1 MECNFFQL
9 YFLTGKEKYFF
20 GLSPEPLV
28 DFQYFQAQ
36 GYEKM
41 TVLTPPLPLAVAEL
55 LLKTTGGKK
64 NTNWWKRFLKPVPFM
79 KKPETILEKA
89 LNSLQKQLAKLP
101 VEITLS
107 PQEFRAEQKKSMDL
121 DENLQKIQTV
131 LQGRI
136 LFSSEIEW
144 VLKEKGISGNAQAL
158 AHGLC
163 LTGKASWQRGVSPDG
178 QCQRCGNRA
187 LENKKCWWSKG
198 LECFYCP
205 ECAAMGQCR
214 LCSVLYSFPPVV
226 GKERME
232 VSLDLNFSLTPAQ
245 AEASGKLEEFL
256 EAKEQKCLLWA
267 VCGAGKTEIV
277 YGAIRKALA
286 KGEKVL
292 LAIPRQ
298 EVVRELLPR
307 LQDAFPNVKVIG
319 LYGRSRE
326 KYSSGQLVVATT
338 HQALRFYQNFSLVV
352 LDEVD
357 AYPYRGNAML
367 QYGIKRAGR
376 GKTIYLTATPEE
388 EMLKLPTITIP
399 ARHHGFPLPEPKL
412 LALTHPSLQ
421 EIQEQGLPK
430 TILDYL
436 EESVEKDSCQV
447 FIFLPSI
454 KLTVAV
460 GEWLKEYYQREKRV
474 DWVEY
479 SHSQDP
485 EREKKKDRFTQGD
498 FPFLVTTTIME
509 RGVTIPRLNVLV
521 LYSDQERI
529 FNTQALIQM
538 AGRVGRKKEY
548 PWGRVLLAGSRISHA
563 MQQAQEMIKKM
574 NQEAKAKGYLKP
586 FS

>member
-41 TVLTPPLPLAVAEL
+41 TVLTPPLPLAVVEP
-55 LLKTTGGKK
+55 LLKLAGEKKGGKWW
-64 NTNWWKRFLKPVPFM
+64 NHFFNRLPFTNKS
-79 KKPETILEKA
+79 EAILEET
-89 LNSLQKQLAKLP
+89 LTRIQKQVQQLP
-101 VEITLS
+101 VEINLS
-107 PQEFRAEQKKSMDL
+107 PQELKAKQSIP
-121 DENLQKIQTV
+121 KIPEDTLRKAQAV

-136 LFSSEIEW
+136 LFASEVEW
-144 VLKEKGISGNAQAL
+144 ALKEKRIFGNPQAL
-158 AHGLC
+158 AHSLC
-163 LTGKASWQRGVSPDG
+163 LAGKASWQRGISPEG
-178 QCQRCGNRA
+178 QCQRCGSRA
-187 LENKKCWWSKG
+187 LQNKKCWWGKG
-198 LECFYCP
+198 WECFYCP
-205 ECAAMGQCR
+205 ECVTMGQCR
-214 LCSVLYSFPPVV
+214 FCSVLYSFPPTI

-232 VSLDLNFSLTPAQ
+232 VSLGLNFALTPAQ
-245 AEASGKLEEFL
+245 TEASRKLEEFL
-256 EAKEQKCLLWA
+256 EIKEEKCLLWA

-307 LQDAFPNVKVIG
+307 LQGAFPSVKIIG

-367 QYGIKRAGR
+367 QYGIERAGK
-376 GKTIYLTATPEE
+376 GKIIYLTATPEE
-388 EMLKLPTITIP
+388 KMLKLPTITIP
-399 ARHHGFPLPEPKL
+399 ARHHGFPLPEPEL
-412 LALTHPSLQ
+412 LALSHPTLE
-421 EIQEQGLPK
+421 EIQEQGLPRV
-430 TILDYL
+430 ILDYL
-436 EESVEKDSCQV
+436 EESVEKDGCQV
-447 FIFLPSI
+447 FIFLPTI
-454 KLTVAV
+454 KLTTAV
-460 GEWLKEYYQREKRV
+460 GKWLKEYYQREKGV

-485 EREKKKDRFTQGD
+485 EREKKKEDFTQGD

-548 PWGRVLLAGSRISHA
+548 PRGRVLLAGNKISPA
-563 MQQAQEMIKKM
+563 MQQAREMIRKM

-586 FS
+586 FN